1 MGNSPSTARSLDRYA
16 RYRKMLVHEL
26 FRPRQEKFGLY
37 DLRRQLFNSLVTI
50 AEEGL
55 KEAFSAVP
63 PDKQLRNL
71 ISQWLQDV
79 RRDRSQITISTLLR
93 DPSAG
98 KEPLVR
104 YIQRRW
110 AKMSPAPKTDLSTI
124 QAANTLLIRSVMPD
138 LDGDD

>member
-1 MGNSPSTARSLDRYA
+1 M
-16 RYRKMLVHEL
+16 MVHEL
-26 FRPRQEKFGLY
+26 FRPLATKPRGLR
-37 DLRRQLFNSLVTI
+37 DLRQQLFTSLVTI

-55 KEAFSAVP
+55 RDAWSEIP
-63 PDKQLRNL
+63 PDKQLRKL

-79 RRDRSQITISTLLR
+79 RRDRSEITMRPLLSN
-93 DPSAG
+93 PSAG
-98 KEPLVR
+98 QEPLVR

-124 QAANTLLIRSVMPD
+124 QAAHTRAMRSVMPD

>member
-1 MGNSPSTARSLDRYA
+1 M
-16 RYRKMLVHEL
+16 
-26 FRPRQEKFGLY
+26 
-37 DLRRQLFNSLVTI
+37 SLVTI

-55 KEAFSAVP
+55 RDAWSEIP
-63 PDKQLRNL
+63 PDKQLRKL

-79 RRDRSQITISTLLR
+79 RRDRSEITMRPLLSN
-93 DPSAG
+93 PSAG

-124 QAANTLLIRSVMPD
+124 QAAVTRAMRSVMPD